1 MRMLRAWM
9 RKRRRA
15 ERFKMFTIERTTENC
30 GNMAELKVISVA
42 R

>member
-9 RKRRRA
+9 QRRRRA
-15 ERFKMFTIERTTENC
+15 ERFKMFTLEHTAENYD
-30 GNMAELKVISVA
+30 NITELKVISVA